1 MRPELIHPM
10 LVHFPIALLF
20 TGSFIRIAALF
31 TKKKK
36 TYSFLLP
43 ASWMILGLGVI
54 AAWAAIIAGEIARD
68 IVAQTLENIQVL
80 NKHDDHAYYTAYAF
94 TLAVLCDVSRAFL
107 VKQFKKKNLW
117 IKRGIACAIWIFYLF
132 GAYNLVLTGYYGGT
146 LVYEEGA
153 AVNASKK

>member
-20 TGSFIRIAALF
+20 TGSIIRVAALW
-31 TKKKK
+31 TKKKS

-80 NKHDDHAYYTAYAF
+80 NKHDDHAYYTAYGF
-94 TLAVLCDVSRAFL
+94 TLALLVDGIRSLFL
-107 VKQFKKKNLW
+107 IKLKNRSW
-117 IKRGIACAIWIFYLF
+117 WVKRGLAAAIWVLYLF
-132 GAYNLVLTGYYGGT
+132 GTVNLVMTGYYGGT
-146 LVYEEGA
+146 LVYQEGA
-153 AVNASKK
+153 AVNAAKK